1 MRCFVRALISELV
14 TDCCA
19 CFCCVCASGWEGLG
33 WWGVNMAVCRWGE
46 VLSGSALE
54 PIRLKPSVHWG
65 CWEKKKACC
74 LQCQT
79 ATLTQAREEEQ
90 DRQRADK
97 QRSFIQTGRQPK
109 TQTVLHWIWKSG
121 RECTRTP
128 LPSTMECYLCHCYQS
143 WRSIDICVYMPFFL
157 RVAVG

>member
-1 MRCFVRALISELV
+1 MLMRCFVRALISELV

-65 CWEKKKACC
+65 CWEKKKPAACNV
-74 LQCQT
+74 
-79 ATLTQAREEEQ
+79 
-90 DRQRADK
+90 K
-97 QRSFIQTGRQPK
+97 QQHQHRPERKSKTGRE
-109 TQTVLHWIWKSG
+109 LISSG
-121 RECTRTP
+121 HLYRQADSLKHRQSFTEYENQAENALVPLYP
-128 LPSTMECYLCHCYQS
+128 LPWSAIFAIVIS
-143 WRSIDICVYMPFFL
+143 P
-157 RVAVG
+157 